1 MAFRLALLFLFAVN
15 ANAALTLHIQ
25 HPFRSDSEKSSYSL
39 HILGGAAY
47 SYNPDFSESSQ
58 TMMRSEGNDW
68 YYFVWD
74 KEISDFQDWMN
85 FSVKA
90 CPNTSDNNYNNNNC
104 VNWKDSEGNAWAFRV
119 TELFG
124 ADAEIWLYTSSDSSY
139 QKSFV
144 PPGSKLVWFKSPW
157 GNKALPRMIFGTDS
171 VLMRFAYDDSASCG
185 WFYGAITP
193 SALSSNP
200 SKSAY
205 FERLYASYLTFPQD
219 GVVDLSSALN
229 KADTVFVD
237 GISGTVDSKMG
248 SRGACFDSTRTLHVY
263 SPWRTNST
271 YKDSL
276 LYMEVGNNI
285 LNNPTAMD
293 SSGEFRYWFRKDFSA
308 ATARNQTWSSENA
321 KVQFFRRQN
330 EWPQVKFFK
339 DAERPLISKF
349 FPQGVYEAWVFTN
362 NSGQIEISFAPI
374 EQKIIRLMSPWDN
387 MAPALLVENDTIG
400 MGPFSAD
407 TCGWY
412 EAAYYRHVQS
422 FEVLFRQRFGFE
434 LYSSAGLK
442 DGGTISL
449 DSVFAL
455 GDTAWV
461 TPYPTLISSPRIS
474 TTFPGRLGVCPSL
487 KISAMLVDWAGED
500 YPDSVDVD
508 FGGIYDGN
516 SFTEATYLDSAGT
529 LQTNRKCQGHVMGM
543 VQDTLVNGNPAR
555 VDSLS
560 YPWGQ
565 CAAAHEI
572 EKWFIPVEVATDKA
586 GNVYTNATC
595 RDIDLSLDAEGFWLA
610 DISESHPDGGFF
622 PLDDFEYLDSAKTVK
637 NPKFDWSERLS
648 TNNGKHHNYSFAM
661 KISAQFQYIKGQYF
675 EFRGDD
681 DVWVF
686 IDNRL
691 VVDIGGCHSPVEG
704 AVDLDSLGLVE
715 GETYPFRIFF
725 SERNATGSNFK
736 MRTSINLETE
746 KTYYPV
752 EIPTKDGTISYEIW
766 QMIADKSLSC
776 DISSVTKI
784 DTVPAASMF
793 LLKGGNLPLD
803 GVTLEPGLNYGG
815 IDINETMSG
824 FTIDTSAIVR
834 SRSLA
839 PGSYVLYFHLASDLS
854 QSSKVSFTVPEY
866 PLPNLVFAD
875 SLWNEIDP
883 DTVNLGS
890 WAFVP
895 YPVYVMAYY
904 MGAPCDSGCD
914 GALEFWTLDSLAFSD
929 EKGILIDSIL
939 PVNGRAKFFVMGT
952 ATVKD
957 GSFGVFGK
965 TFADTAYWKL
975 VNLEKPPV
983 PIPSGGE
990 IFDRDGDGVADSL
1003 MLAYG
1008 EKIVDENVPD
1018 TVAWAFGDTVP
1029 YKLSRKDVER
1039 YRTLDSLIVLE
1050 KDSLVPF
1057 LFTGNLEKKIYVG
1070 SYSSWFNKALTDSLT
1085 GETDTVLFHV
1095 TGKIHD
1101 KIGPVLTAAIVKP
1114 ENENIYRLSLVFSE
1128 AIDTNSLAMDSV
1140 FEFRAWRDGSEFSRG
1155 IYPVSAKKE
1164 TARYEVL
1171 YSNKNGVL
1179 PSVGDSVR
1187 ITPGLLRD
1195 LSGNFANKNN
1205 RWVRVVGEQVIRIE
1219 SATLFNQNVEL
1230 AQAFRDSSTLIPYR
1244 IPSGQPYGKAEK
1256 SIGLPGFLIRYDL
1269 SELVLSSGA
1278 DKEKVYLSY
1287 EADFF
1292 TNLGT
1297 FVSSKKGTVRCSDDI
1312 FDGDCS
1318 TSSGNI
1324 YLGWNMRAKSGR
1336 LVGSGAY
1343 VALLKIK
1350 IGVLGGESQK
1360 KEVTRSWGIHR
1371 VKE

>member
-1 MAFRLALLFLFAVN
+1 MGFRLALLFLFTVN

-25 HPFRSDSEKSSYSL
+25 NPFRNDSGKSEYML
-39 HILGGAAY
+39 HILGGAGAN
-47 SYNPDFSESSQ
+47 YNPEYGESSG
-58 TMMRSEGNDW
+58 TLMKTEGNNW
-68 YYFVWD
+68 FSYTWD
-74 KEISDFQDWMN
+74 KSISDFADWQE
-85 FSVKA
+85 FTIKA
-90 CPNTSDNNYNNNNC
+90 CPNTSDNNYNTNNC
-104 VNWKDSEGNAWAFRV
+104 VAWNDSAGKTLSFKMQMLFATDSEIWFY
-119 TELFG
+119 T
-124 ADAEIWLYTSSDSSY
+124 DAKGSY
-139 QKSFV
+139 KKSFV

-157 GNKALPRMIFGTDS
+157 GNKALPRMIFGADS

-185 WFYGAITP
+185 WFYGAISP
-193 SALSSNP
+193 SALSANP
-200 SKSAY
+200 LKNAY
-205 FERLYASYLTFPQD
+205 FERFHASYLTFPKD
-219 GVVDLSSALN
+219 GVVDLSAAL
-229 KADTVFVD
+229 KSADTVFVD
-237 GISGTVDSKMG
+237 GLTGKVDSKMG

-285 LNNPTAMD
+285 LNNANAMD
-293 SSGEFRYWFRKDFSA
+293 SSGEFRHWFRYDFSA
-308 ATARNQTWSSENA
+308 ATARNQTWNSKGA

-330 EWPQVKFFK
+330 EWPQVKFFE
-339 DAERPLISKF
+339 DDERPLISAF
-349 FPQGVYEAWVFTN
+349 FPQGVYEAWVFTKN
-362 NSGQIEISFAPI
+362 GRMEISFAPT
-374 EQKIIRLMSPWDN
+374 EQRVVRLMSPWDN

-412 EAAYYRHVQS
+412 EATYYRHAQN

-434 LYSSAGLK
+434 MYSSEGLK
-442 DGGTISL
+442 AGGPISL
-449 DSVFAL
+449 DSVFAF

-461 TPYPTLISSPRIS
+461 TPYPTLMSAPRIS

-500 YPDSVDVD
+500 FPDSIDVD

-516 SFTEATYLDSAGT
+516 NFTKATYLDSAGN
-529 LQTNRKCQGHVMGM
+529 LQTNQKCQGHVKGM

-572 EKWFIPVEVATDKA
+572 EKWFVPVEVAMDKA
-586 GNVYTNATC
+586 GKVYTNATC

-622 PLDDFEYLDSAKTVK
+622 PIDDFEYLDSAKTVK

-661 KISAQFQYIKGQYF
+661 KISAQFQYVKGQYF

-686 IDNRL
+686 INNRL

-752 EIPTKDGTISYEIW
+752 EIPMKDGTISYEIW

-776 DISSVTKI
+776 DVSSVTKI

-793 LLKGGNLPLD
+793 LLKGGNLPFE
-803 GVTLEPGLNYGG
+803 GVTLGPGLNYGG
-815 IDINETMSG
+815 INVNETMSG
-824 FTIDTSAIVR
+824 FTIDTSVIVR
-834 SRSLA
+834 SRTLA
-839 PGSYVLYFHLASDLS
+839 PGSYVLYFFLASDLS

-904 MGAPCDSGCD
+904 MGASCDSGCD
-914 GALEFWTLDSLAFSD
+914 GALEFLTSDSLAFSD
-929 EKGILIDSIL
+929 ENGNLIDSVL
-939 PVNGRAKFFVMGT
+939 LVNGRAKFYTMGS

-965 TFADTAYWKL
+965 TFADTAYWHL
-975 VNLEKPPV
+975 INLEKPPV

-1008 EKIVDENVPD
+1008 EKIVDDNVPD
-1018 TVAWAFGDTVP
+1018 SVAWAFGDTVP
-1029 YKLSRKDVER
+1029 YKLSRKDVEK
-1039 YRTLDSLIVLE
+1039 YRTLDSLIVLK

-1057 LFTGNLEKKIYVG
+1057 LFTGNPEKKAYLG
-1070 SYSSWFNKALTDSLT
+1070 SYSSWFNKALTDSVT

-1095 TGKIHD
+1095 TGKIRD
-1101 KIGPVLTAAIVKP
+1101 KVGPVLTAAIVKP

-1128 AIDTNSLAMDSV
+1128 AIDTNSFSMDSV

-1155 IYPVSAKKE
+1155 IFPVSAKKE

-1187 ITPGLLRD
+1187 IAPGLLRD
-1195 LSGNFANKNN
+1195 MSGNFASKNN
-1205 RWVRVVGEQVIRIE
+1205 RWVRIVGEQVIRIE
-1219 SATLFNQNVEL
+1219 SATLFDQSAER
-1230 AQAFRDSSTLIPYR
+1230 AEAFKDSSTLIPYR
-1244 IPSGQPYGKAEK
+1244 IPAGQPYNKAEK
-1256 SIGLPGFLIRYDL
+1256 SLGLPGFLIRYDL
-1269 SELVLSSGA
+1269 SELVVSSGA

-1287 EADFF
+1287 EANFF
-1292 TNLGT
+1292 TNLGA
-1297 FVSSKKGTVRCSDDI
+1297 FVGSKKGTVRCSDGI
-1312 FDGDCS
+1312 FGGDCS
-1318 TSSGNI
+1318 TNSGNI

-1360 KEVTRSWGIHR
+1360 KDVSRSWGIRR

>member
-1 MAFRLALLFLFAVN
+1 MGFRLALLFLFAVN
-15 ANAALTLHIQ
+15 AHAALTLHIQ
-25 HPFRSDSEKSSYSL
+25 NPFRNDSGKSEYML
-39 HILGGAAY
+39 HILGGTTD
-47 SYNPDFSESSQ
+47 YNPGFGENSR
-58 TMMRSEGNDW
+58 TLMKSEGNGW
-68 YYFVWD
+68 FTYTWD
-74 KEISDFQDWMN
+74 KSISDFADWES

-90 CPNTSDNNYNNNNC
+90 CPNTSDNNYNTNNC
-104 VNWKDSEGNAWAFRV
+104 VSWNDSAGNAQSFKMQM
-119 TELFG
+119 LFA
-124 ADAEIWLYTSSDSSY
+124 ADFEIWLYTDAKGSY
-139 QKSFV
+139 EKSFV

-157 GNKALPRMIFGTDS
+157 GNKALPRMIFGADS
-171 VLMRFAYDDSASCG
+171 ILMRFAFDDTASCG
-185 WFYGAITP
+185 WFYGAIAP
-193 SALSSNP
+193 SVLSANP
-200 SKSAY
+200 SKTAY
-205 FERLYASYLTFPQD
+205 FERFHAPYLAFPKD
-219 GVVDLSSALN
+219 GEVDLSAAL
-229 KADTVFVD
+229 KSADTIFVD
-237 GISGTVDSKMG
+237 GFTGKVDLKRG
-248 SRGACFDSTRTLHVY
+248 SLGECFDSTRTLHVY
-263 SPWRTNST
+263 SPWRSNST

-276 LYMEVGNNI
+276 LYLNVGNNI
-285 LNNPTAMD
+285 LNSSTAMD
-293 SSGEFRYWFRKDFSA
+293 SSGEFRFWFRYDFSA
-308 ATARNQTWSSENA
+308 ETARSQAWTSKEA

-330 EWPQVKFFK
+330 EWPQVTFFA
-339 DAERPLISKF
+339 DAERPMISEF
-349 FPQGVYEAWVFTN
+349 FPQGVYEAWVFTK
-362 NSGQIEISFAPI
+362 SGQMEISFAPT
-374 EQKIIRLMSPWDN
+374 EQRIVRLMSPWDN
-387 MAPALLVENDTIG
+387 MAPALLIENDTIG
-400 MGPFSAD
+400 MGPFSSD
-407 TCGWY
+407 TCGWF
-412 EAAYYRHVQS
+412 EAAYYRHAQS
-422 FEVLFRQRFGFE
+422 FEVLFRQRFGFDV
-434 LYSSAGLK
+434 YSSEGLK
-442 DGGTISL
+442 AGGPISL
-449 DSVFAL
+449 DSVFAV

-461 TPYPTLISSPRIS
+461 TPYPTLMSPPRIS
-474 TTFPGRLGVCPSL
+474 SQFPGRLGVCPSL

-500 YPDSVDVD
+500 YPDSIDVD

-516 SFTEATYLDSAGT
+516 DFTEATYLDSAGNI
-529 LQTNRKCQGHVMGM
+529 QKNRKCQGHVKGM

-560 YPWGQ
+560 YPWSQ

-572 EKWFIPVEVATDKA
+572 EKWFVPVDVATDKA

-661 KISAQFQYIKGQYF
+661 KISAQFQYVKGQYF

-686 IDNRL
+686 INNRL

-752 EIPTKDGTISYEIW
+752 EIPMKDGTISYEIW

-776 DISSVTKI
+776 DVSSVTKI

-793 LLKGGNLPLD
+793 LLKGGNLPFE
-803 GVTLEPGLNYGG
+803 GVTLGPGLNYGG
-815 IDINETMSG
+815 ISVNETMSG

-834 SRSLA
+834 SRTLA
-839 PGSYVLYFHLASDLS
+839 PGSYVLYFYLESDLS

-883 DTVNLGS
+883 DTVSLGN

-895 YPVYVMAYY
+895 YPVYVRAYY
-904 MGAPCDSGCD
+904 MGSPCDSGCD
-914 GALEFWTLDSLAFSD
+914 GALEFVTSDSIAFSD
-929 EKGILIDSIL
+929 ENGNLIDSIL
-939 PVNGRAKFFVMGT
+939 PENGRAKFFVMGT
-952 ATVKD
+952 APVKD

-975 VNLEKPPV
+975 INLEKPPV

-1003 MLAYG
+1003 VLAYG

-1018 TVAWAFGDTVP
+1018 SVAWAFGDTVP
-1029 YKLSRKDVER
+1029 YKLIREDVEK
-1039 YRTLDSLIVLE
+1039 YRTLDSLIVLK

-1057 LFTGNLEKKIYVG
+1057 LFTGSTEKKAYLG
-1070 SYSSWFNKALTDSLT
+1070 NYSSWFNKALTDTLT

-1095 TGKIHD
+1095 TGNIRD

-1128 AIDTNSLAMDSV
+1128 AIDTNSFAVDSV
-1140 FEFRAWRDGSEFSRG
+1140 FEFRAWRDGAEFSRG
-1155 IYPVSAKKE
+1155 IFPVSAKKE

-1195 LSGNFANKNN
+1195 MSGNFANENN
-1205 RWVRVVGEQVIRIE
+1205 HWVRIVGEQVIRIE
-1219 SATLFNQNVEL
+1219 SATLFDQSTERAL
-1230 AQAFRDSSTLIPYR
+1230 AFKDSSTLIPYR
-1244 IPSGQPYGKAEK
+1244 IPAGQPYEKAEK

-1292 TNLGT
+1292 TNLGA
-1297 FVSSKKGTVRCSDDI
+1297 FISSKKGTVRCTDDL
-1312 FDGDCS
+1312 FGGDCS
-1318 TSSGNI
+1318 TNSGNV

-1360 KEVTRSWGIHR
+1360 KEVSRSWGIRR